1 MDMKDRIDQ
10 ITEITNEMKTAT
22 PARRKEL
29 DEQFWTAAIEAFNEN
44 IAGTIVTA
52 SGKVLHTPPIE
63 L

>member
-1 MDMKDRIDQ
+1 MK
-10 ITEITNEMKTAT
+10 K
-22 PARRKEL
+22 
-29 DEQFWTAAIEAFNEN
+29 FWTAAIEAFNEN

>member
-10 ITEITNEMKTAT
+10 ITGICNEMKTAD
-22 PARRKEL
+22 PERKKEL
-29 DEQFWTAAIEAFNEN
+29 TDEFWTAAVEAFNEN
-44 IAGTIVTA
+44 VAGTIVTA